1 MKELAL
7 GIEAETVANQ
17 KTDEELS
24 IIVLEERRIEI
35 KRARKKKTNKK
46 NRAANPMN

>member
-24 IIVLEERRIEI
+24 IIVMERRIEI